1 MKIKE
6 HLLEAEEDKQSLA
19 KEMEKLKVEHARM
32 AKISTGA
39 RGMSVMAR
47 EFEDL
52 VVENTSLEERVKDLS
67 DQLEDM
73 EDIHVAATRNMD
85 KLTVENDRLE
95 KELAAA
101 NLTVGRLQSSSMAT
115 TDNINFLA
123 AEKVRLEY
131 ELTKA
136 NTALS
141 SIISSLSSY
150 STTTPTTSN
159 SSDTGASANHPT
171 SSKTL
176 TVANANTFL
185 DTTNAN
191 NIANIPATT
200 DTKYSSRITDP
211 HSYCKDL

>member
-6 HLLEAEEDKQSLA
+6 HLVEAEEDKQSLA

-47 EFEDL
+47 VFEDL
-52 VVENTSLEERVKDLS
+52 VAENTSLEERVKDLS

-85 KLTVENDRLE
+85 KLTVENDRLG

-123 AEKVRLEY
+123 AERARLEY

-141 SIISSLSSY
+141 AILLSLRSY

-159 SSDTGASANHPT
+159 SSDTGASVNHPT
-171 SSKTL
+171 SSTAL
-176 TVANANTFL
+176 PVANANTFL
-185 DTTNAN
+185 DTINAN

-200 DTKYSSRITDP
+200 DTE
-211 HSYCKDL
+211 